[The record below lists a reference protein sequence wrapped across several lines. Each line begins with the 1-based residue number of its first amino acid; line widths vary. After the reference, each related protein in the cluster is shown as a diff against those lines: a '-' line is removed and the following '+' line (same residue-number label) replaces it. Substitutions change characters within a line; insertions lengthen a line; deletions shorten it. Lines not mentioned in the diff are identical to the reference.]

1 MRNGVSFCKFC
12 ENKFLRFD
20 VGAFLLGDVS
30 IKSNDASIDGRT
42 RTRKELKINS
52 KQITLIDRWSMEF
65 FFIRLMVANFCS
77 VSFDRFL
84 FLWETEDYLQNLQ
97 KQIAL
102 GYFYVCS
109 LHCYLQKFSNGT
121 DKETSLNNQELF

>member
-1 MRNGVSFCKFC
+1 MTQALMAEHAQER
-12 ENKFLRFD
+12 
-20 VGAFLLGDVS
+20 
-30 IKSNDASIDGRT
+30 I
-42 RTRKELKINS
+42 KINS

-84 FLWETEDYLQNLQ
+84 FLWETEDYLQNWQ

-121 DKETSLNNQELF
+121 DKETSLNNQELFKMVMIISFFRVILMLDSTVRLYGEINVYT